1 MYKMKDMKKQ
11 IILMSL
17 LLGLTFGACEDNKEQ
32 YLDQYS
38 TITYF
43 RNSGVDELT
52 LYKTGV
58 DTDYSIIINKAG
70 SNLNTAT
77 SVNMLVMNEIE
88 LKYYNNRN
96 STNYEILPTDC
107 YQING
112 ETALNFEPG
121 ETSKKIGVVF
131 KTNTIDELMTAHR
144 NQEYV
149 LPLQL
154 VESADSIN
162 SQKKML
168 LIQPK
173 VLIPTIS
180 FRKEGME
187 EIVYGGDGTDVFTYS
202 YIVGMSLKNQWTF
215 DCTIDIDEEAL
226 EAYNEK
232 NGTDYE
238 LLSKDVYEMPTTL
251 TFVSGAN
258 DIQLNVKIDYSK
270 LICGTYALPFKLL
283 SVSNANF
290 VVDETPCILGII
302 YKAPRVDLTV
312 DMLYCNRPQSGSEG
326 NLANLLDDNV
336 KTYFHSSY
344 DAVDR
349 IFDHYLQIDLKEP
362 VRAFQYSY
370 TTRDSNGNGNPI
382 GTVVKVSEDGVNFIE
397 VAHIT
402 QGLPTDKTAEYLSPI
417 LKSDTPVR
425 YIRLENDGA
434 LNGRPY
440 FVFSEFSFYGK

>member
-88 LKYYNNRN
+88 LNYYNNRN

-121 ETSKKIGVVF
+121 ETSKKVGVVF
-131 KTNTIDELMTAHR
+131 KTNTIDELMTAHL

-168 LIQPK
+168 LI
-173 VLIPTIS
+173 
-180 FRKEGME
+180 
-187 EIVYGGDGTDVFTYS
+187 
-202 YIVGMSLKNQWTF
+202 
-215 DCTIDIDEEAL
+215 
-226 EAYNEK
+226 
-232 NGTDYE
+232 
-238 LLSKDVYEMPTTL
+238 
-251 TFVSGAN
+251 
-258 DIQLNVKIDYSK
+258 
-270 LICGTYALPFKLL
+270 
-283 SVSNANF
+283 
-290 VVDETPCILGII
+290 
-302 YKAPRVDLTV
+302 
-312 DMLYCNRPQSGSEG
+312 
-326 NLANLLDDNV
+326 
-336 KTYFHSSY
+336 
-344 DAVDR
+344 
-349 IFDHYLQIDLKEP
+349 
-362 VRAFQYSY
+362 
-370 TTRDSNGNGNPI
+370 
-382 GTVVKVSEDGVNFIE
+382 
-397 VAHIT
+397 
-402 QGLPTDKTAEYLSPI
+402 
-417 LKSDTPVR
+417 
-425 YIRLENDGA
+425 
-434 LNGRPY
+434 
-440 FVFSEFSFYGK
+440 